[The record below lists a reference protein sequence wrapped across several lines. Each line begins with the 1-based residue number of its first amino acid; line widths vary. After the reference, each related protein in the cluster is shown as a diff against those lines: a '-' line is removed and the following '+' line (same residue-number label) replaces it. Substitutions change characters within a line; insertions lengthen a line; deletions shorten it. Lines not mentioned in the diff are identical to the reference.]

1 MLVLLAGYSE
11 AIRGFWKLVESC
23 GYKYSNH
30 TCSYLKS
37 IPCDFLV
44 SSHECLPLG
53 FILFLS
59 WFCLTGTSQQKDF
72 SVGALCQLDGFG
84 LFRLPVQWL
93 TGSEC
98 HSVVEL
104 RRKAVFPP
112 IFLEMRRLYRG
123 TETPGRGAPGR
134 CMARGHQAAHC
145 ALGKPWSHLSPWE
158 LRTSSSQ
165 QAAQTTC
172 SRL

>member
-84 LFRLPVQWL
+84 LFACLCS
-93 TGSEC
+93 GSRGQSATQLWNWGEKQC
-98 HSVVEL
+98 
-104 RRKAVFPP
+104 FPP
-112 IFLEMRRLYRG
+112 SSSRWRRLYRG
-123 TETPGRGAPGR
+123 TETPGRGAPGH
-134 CMARGHQAAHC
+134 CVARGHQAAHC